1 MLYGDGNSK
10 VARLIRAGVRLGCWP
25 APNCAVARAM
35 MHYDLAASLL
45 VRLAADQP
53 QGAVAAADA
62 EPFSYA
68 MAQSAIR
75 SAGGSVSLV
84 PLPHWVVWSVKAI
97 GGNAAQALFA
107 DSLLSNA
114 GTLAATIGLSR
125 RLLRRKST

>member
-10 VARLIRAGVRLGCWP
+10 LARLIRAWVRLGWWP
-25 APNCAVARAM
+25 APNGDVARAM

-84 PLPHWVVWSVKAI
+84 PLPHWVEI
-97 GGNAAQALFA
+97 GTASGGGRCVRSCRYRGAA
-107 DSLLSNA
+107 DPYKKKKERN
-114 GTLAATIGLSR
+114 
-125 RLLRRKST
+125 